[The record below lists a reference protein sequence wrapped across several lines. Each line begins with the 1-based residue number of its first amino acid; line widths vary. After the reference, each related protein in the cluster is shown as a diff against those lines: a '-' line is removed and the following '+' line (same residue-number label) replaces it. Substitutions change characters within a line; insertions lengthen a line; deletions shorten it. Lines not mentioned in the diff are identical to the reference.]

1 MSKPYRF
8 HGFSLNPDNAD
19 EREIIA
25 KFERIKAYGG
35 SASSYIKELIIAD
48 LSGERGAVLDEINS
62 RLARIERELRNGVTA
77 RPARGGDDDDAGDVA
92 SALFSME
99 T

>member
-35 SASSYIKELIIAD
+35 AVTSYIKELIVAD
-48 LSGERGAVLDEINS
+48 LSGERSDALEQINA

-77 RPARGGDDDDAGDVA
+77 RPARSGDDDDAGDVA
-92 SALFSME
+92 SALFNMD